1 MNDRIESKS
10 FAHEEMSSGIV
21 VLAHGR
27 FRLGL
32 APGLGGSL
40 THLDWSNEDGQ
51 WIPLMRRGGA
61 AEVAGGNASR
71 LASFVMVP
79 FTNRID
85 GGRIP
90 VTGAEA
96 AHVPINRPTQ
106 NVAIHGFGRAAPWT
120 ILERSAARIVLEQRF
135 AEAGN
140 PYVYRATQTFELR
153 HDTVTGEVAVTNL
166 GDRPLPF
173 GIGFHPWFDRTPA
186 ATLSLSA
193 RHAFRMDERDM
204 PVAAIPIAS
213 VFGDDLD
220 ISREQGRHRMVIAAR
235 TPFDTP
241 LSGWDGVAELTWPE
255 RRLRLTIEG
264 LDALKLVHIFSPR
277 TSAGEAPVFCVEPV
291 SHLPDVVNR
300 QPLASHGDMA
310 LLAPGDSLSGA
321 MRLVPASLP

>member
-106 NVAIHGFGRAAPWT
+106 NVAIHGFAREADLREAIGRGSAMVVERAGRIAGYATAIGFMDHAVGETDEDLQALIAAAPAFTGPGFLLPTRNTALLRWC
-120 ILERSAARIVLEQRF
+120 LAR
-135 AEAGN
+135 G
-140 PYVYRATQTFELR
+140 LR
-153 HDTVTGEVAVTNL
+153 
-166 GDRPLPF
+166 
-173 GIGFHPWFDRTPA
+173 
-186 ATLSLSA
+186 
-193 RHAFRMDERDM
+193 
-204 PVAAIPIAS
+204 
-213 VFGDDLD
+213 
-220 ISREQGRHRMVIAAR
+220 VI
-235 TPFDTP
+235 
-241 LSGWDGVAELTWPE
+241 
-255 RRLRLTIEG
+255 
-264 LDALKLVHIFSPR
+264 
-277 TSAGEAPVFCVEPV
+277 
-291 SHLPDVVNR
+291 
-300 QPLASHGDMA
+300 QPLTLMSMGSYQD
-310 LLAPGDSLSGA
+310 PRGA
-321 MRLVPASLP
+321 FLPSIIF